1 MMTAG
6 SNHIDEIACLL
17 MEGFSGKFHSL
28 KMPVHEQEIAF
39 LCLAEHIV
47 NYHSSNLVIKRDE
60 IIQGLLF
67 IKPKRWIGTELTK
80 QLLKKLRFTAF
91 LKTIAFFF
99 FLDHRCNNNEM
110 HIDILVVAASSRGKG
125 IGAQLIQTVKSQVD
139 AAQQLTLFVSA
150 DNNAARRLYE
160 KQDFLV
166 SRKGKSK
173 TGGRFHGIKEW
184 YFMEWRG
191 DVHREKKI

>member
-17 MEGFSGKFHSL
+17 MEGFSGKFHHL
-28 KMPVHEQEIAF
+28 KLPIHEQETAF

-47 NYHSSNLVIKRDE
+47 NFHSSNLVIKRDE

-67 IKPKRWIGTELTK
+67 IKPRRWIGTELTK
-80 QLLKKLRFTAF
+80 QLLKQLRLTAF
-91 LKTIAFFF
+91 LKTIAFLF
-99 FLDHRCNNNEM
+99 FLDHRCKNNEL
-110 HIDILVVAASSRGKG
+110 HIDFLVVAASSRGKG
-125 IGAQLIQTVKSQVD
+125 IGAQLIQTVKSQMD
-139 AAQQLTLFVSA
+139 SSQHLTLFVSA
-150 DNNAARRLYE
+150 HNNAARRLYE

-191 DVHREKKI
+191 EVGREKGI